1 MRTLYRV
8 GAAVGS
14 LAVGASLAFAGAG
27 VASADVVTKSPHS
40 VSVSS
45 GIVTVKNG
53 GDKTLQCTGVST
65 TERLAKLLYRQ
76 QTDENYTP
84 SLGDLLAYSEA
95 VSAGKITGVAGN
107 VPANS
112 SGPLSN
118 VTPGTVPG
126 SSAVVNCYDG
136 SSEHLLISGGGGA
149 FGSLGGLTGS
159 LGS

>member
-8 GAAVGS
+8 GATVGS
-14 LAVGASLAFAGAG
+14 VALGASLALAGAG

-40 VSVSS
+40 VSVSN
-45 GIVTVKNG
+45 GVVTVKNG
-53 GDKTLQCTGVST
+53 GDKDLYCTGVST
-65 TERLAKLLYRQ
+65 TDRFAKLLYRQ
-76 QTDENYTP
+76 ATEEDYTP

-95 VSAGKITGVAGN
+95 VSSGKVTSVVGD

-112 SGPLSN
+112 SAALSN
-118 VTPGTVPG
+118 ASPGTVPG
-126 SSAVVNCYDG
+126 SSAVVNCSDG
-136 SSEHLLISGGGGA
+136 EAMYLLRSSGGGV